1 MSSNDTQTYAER
13 ILANAQARKLAQ
25 GGGRV
30 SAPAPAPSSSTPG
43 SPAAEPSGPA
53 TPAVALE
60 DRVAAL
66 ELQNAALWVALI
78 TSFGI
83 GWVRRRKQFRVKN
96 LVAERILLATD
107 ASSGVFGLGR
117 KLAAAGELGIRA
129 GRPELRMLAGR
140 VVLMD
145 EQHNTRLQLDPRFSP
160 AVRVVE
166 PDPHTEAMARAGM
179 DRLRPWAGKPVVL
192 FNDAGEVPRAVLD
205 AEEGWQSLRRPSAA
219 QPITSEQGVD
229 EDPTDGSPGAARTQQ
244 QQQWLTHEDDPHGLE
259 PAVHRTRPE
268 RE

>member
-25 GGGRV
+25 GGGRA
-30 SAPAPAPSSSTPG
+30 STPAPAPSSPAGNSVNEPG
-43 SPAAEPSGPA
+43 PAAPS
-53 TPAVALE
+53 VALE

-219 QPITSEQGVD
+219 QPITPEQDID
-229 EDPTDGSPGAARTQQ
+229 EEPTDGSPSTARA
-244 QQQWLTHEDDPHGLE
+244 QQQWLTHEDDPDGME

>member
-1 MSSNDTQTYAER
+1 MPDNDTQTYAER

-25 GGGRV
+25 GGGRA
-30 SAPAPAPSSSTPG
+30 STPAPGPAAPPSSTPG
-43 SPAAEPSGPA
+43 SEPAATGPSA
-53 TPAVALE
+53 ALE

-179 DRLRPWAGKPVVL
+179 ERLRPWAGKPVVL

-205 AEEGWQSLRRPSAA
+205 AEEGWQSLRRSSAA
-219 QPITSEQGVD
+219 QPATTEHGID
-229 EDPTDGSPGAARTQQ
+229 EEPTDGSPSTARE
-244 QQQWLTHEDDPHGLE
+244 QQQWVTHEDDPHGME